1 MDVVINGLL
10 FGLLLSILVGP
21 VFFSLIQNSIE
32 KGFKAGFFMA
42 IGIAASDTV
51 YIFIT
56 YLGISQLTNSDSFNI
71 WLGGIGGTIMLIFG
85 LSSIFKPV
93 PIKGA
98 KQHHDESAKW
108 FKQISKG
115 FLLNGINP
123 FVLFFWISVAS
134 KVTLNF
140 QYSTYQATGFFVT
153 LIATVLLTDILKAY
167 FSTKLSEIVTPRFMK
182 IMNRVV
188 GIALIAFSLR
198 LFNFVLEGFG
208 YYILGN

>member
-42 IGIAASDTV
+42 IGIALSDTI

-85 LSSIFKPV
+85 ISSIVKPV
-93 PIKGA
+93 PSKGA
-98 KQHHDESAKW
+98 KRHHELSTKW
-108 FKQISKG
+108 FKQITKG

-123 FVLFFWISVAS
+123 FVLFFWISIAS

-140 QYSTYQATGFFVT
+140 QYSTYQATGFFIT
-153 LIATVLLTDILKAY
+153 LIATVFLTDILKAY
-167 FSTKLSEIVTPRFMK
+167 FSTKLSEIVTPRFTR